1 MRVDRSLAE
10 YYINGGAATLA
21 QTSVGTG
28 ADLPT
33 GDGPFLVVQG
43 TGGERPEPTHNAGHL
58 RLPHFQVMAVARSF
72 ATGAA
77 MSEAAYNLSSGHD
90 FTFNGVRFIT
100 MRPVSEPF
108 GLPKDPNGRNRVAF
122 NVEIRAREP

>member
-1 MRVDRSLAE
+1 VRVDRSLAE
-10 YYINGGAATLA
+10 HYIAQGVATLA

-43 TGGERPEPTHNAGHL
+43 TGGERPELVHNASAN
-58 RLPHFQVMAVARSF
+58 RLPHFQVMVVARSF
-72 ATGAA
+72 AIAAA
-77 MSEAAYNLSSGHD
+77 MAESAYQQSTRSHY
-90 FTFNGVRFIT
+90 TFNGVRFIHL
-100 MRPVSEPF
+100 RPINEPF

-122 NVEIRAREP
+122 NVEARATEA